1 MTPRP
6 IRAPDSGESLA
17 AALANGTRRLDDILA
32 RYLEAIDARE
42 STIKAFV
49 HFDRARFS
57 RPPARTGPLA
67 GLPVGVKDIID
78 TFDMPTECGSPIYRG
93 RVPVSDAPV
102 VSMVRRAGGHVA
114 TKTVTTEFA
123 AVTPG
128 ATTNP
133 HNPARTPGGSS
144 SGSAAAIA
152 AGFLPFAL
160 GTQTGGSVIRPAAFC
175 GVAGLKP
182 TFGLFPGFG
191 VKGFSWTLDT
201 VGAFARTVSDVA
213 FFAAAIT
220 GQALAVTDDDWV
232 PRIGVAR
239 MQVWDEIDP
248 AMARA
253 FEEACR
259 RAGAAGAAVAQ
270 LAVDPIFEAVHRAHY
285 VVQDYELARSLA
297 DEVDRHADLLSAKLR
312 AMIAGGAAIPTE
324 TYVAALADTRR
335 GRIASDTLFGDADV
349 LLAPSAAGA
358 APQGIEGTGSPNLM
372 RLWTLLG
379 LPSVN
384 VPGLVDGDGMPLG
397 MQVIGRAGDDRR
409 TLQAAAWIEAAIADT
424 T

>member
-6 IRAPDSGESLA
+6 RPTPDSGESSA
-17 AALANGTRRLDDILA
+17 AAVASGTRRLNDIFA

-42 STIKAFV
+42 SVVKAFV
-49 HFDRARFS
+49 HFDRERFS
-57 RPPARTGPLA
+57 RPPAQTGPLA
-67 GLPVGVKDIID
+67 GLPIGVKDIID

-102 VSMVRRAGGHVA
+102 VSMIRRAGGHIA
-114 TKTVTTEFA
+114 AKTVTTEFA

-133 HNPARTPGGSS
+133 HDPARTPGGSS

-152 AGFLPFAL
+152 AGFLPFAV
-160 GTQTGGSVIRPAAFC
+160 GTQTAGSVIRPAAFC

-201 VGAFARTVSDVA
+201 VGVFARTVPDLA

-220 GQALAVTDDDWV
+220 GQPLGVTHDDWV

-239 MQVWDEIDP
+239 MQVWDEISP
-248 AMARA
+248 AMAQA
-253 FEEACR
+253 VEAACR
-259 RAGAAGAAVAQ
+259 RAGAAGAAVSQ
-270 LAVDPIFEAVHRAHY
+270 LVVDPIFEAVHRAHY

-297 DEVDRHADLLSAKLR
+297 YEVDHHADRISDKLR
-312 AMIAGGAAIPTE
+312 AMIAGGAAIPTA
-324 TYVAALADTRR
+324 TYVAALADARR
-335 GRIASDTLFGDADV
+335 GRIVSDALFGDADV
-349 LLAPSAAGA
+349 LLAPSAASA
-358 APQGIEGTGSPNLM
+358 APPGSEGTGSPNLT

-384 VPGLVDGDGMPLG
+384 VPGLVDADGMPLG
-397 MQVIGRAGDDRR
+397 VQVIGRAGDDRR
-409 TLQAAAWIEAAIADT
+409 TLQAAAWIEAAIAEAA
-424 T
+424 